1 MFKVQLILSSFF
13 FCVCVCHYCSHCFC
27 HVPNRVG
34 DVCSALGML
43 SFSTRRRSSR
53 PSAVSWNC
61 PCPRPCWK
69 AAKAFALPRRDRC
82 GGFFRKRR
90 FFRWFSPAGR
100 SGVAACGSTKKVA
113 TWLHKIGG
121 FFVLITSARLLTEH
135 ETHAYLGM
143 ARATV
148 ASHTSMVHGAGWN
161 FSWYMGS
168 QNQIDILQ
176 PKLLGKSTEV
186 VLTVR
191 LTVLAAL
198 PLLFRGHVK
207 NRWRPHQ

>member
-1 MFKVQLILSSFF
+1 M
-13 FCVCVCHYCSHCFC
+13 
-27 HVPNRVG
+27 
-34 DVCSALGML
+34 
-43 SFSTRRRSSR
+43 
-53 PSAVSWNC
+53 
-61 PCPRPCWK
+61 
-69 AAKAFALPRRDRC
+69 AAQ
-82 GGFFRKRR
+82 
-90 FFRWFSPAGR
+90 
-100 SGVAACGSTKKVA
+100 
-113 TWLHKIGG
+113 KIGG